1 MRIPFF
7 PFPISTAMTLY
18 AALMITR
25 VCAEPAVPLWPE
37 GKMPVGTTKGAAV
50 GEEQVSAKG
59 IVKNVSV
66 PAIEVFLPTNS
77 TRATIGVVICPG
89 GAYGCLDFEHEGRRT
104 ARFLNRI
111 GVAAFVLKYRVRP
124 YPKGAALADLQ
135 RALSVVRANAKK
147 WNVAKGHVGVMGFSA
162 GGHLSVRSIAVNGKR
177 AYEPIDAADEE
188 SASPSFAVLVY
199 PAYLTKDGKVP
210 ADIEPALT
218 STTPIFLI
226 AGLADLYRGSGV
238 GYFAAHVAKN
248 RWPRIEAHFYPEG
261 CHGFGVTTKPHNDVY
276 RWERLLATWLRRRG
290 LAIKA
295 KIDASLDQ
303 PDYEPIEPLEEE

>member
-1 MRIPFF
+1 M
-7 PFPISTAMTLY
+7 
-18 AALMITR
+18 
-25 VCAEPAVPLWPE
+25 
-37 GKMPVGTTKGAAV
+37 
-50 GEEQVSAKG
+50 
-59 IVKNVSV
+59 
-66 PAIEVFLPTNS
+66 
-77 TRATIGVVICPG
+77 
-89 GAYGCLDFEHEGRRT
+89 
-104 ARFLNRI
+104 
-111 GVAAFVLKYRVRP
+111 
-124 YPKGAALADLQ
+124 Q

-147 WNVAKGHVGVMGFSA
+147 WNVAKGHVGVMGYSA

-238 GYFAAHVAKN
+238 GYFSAHVAKN
-248 RWPRIEAHFYPEG
+248 RWPRIEAHFYPGG

-303 PDYEPIEPLEEE
+303 PDYEPIECETDDAE

>member
-1 MRIPFF
+1 MKRSPLVF
-7 PFPISTAMTLY
+7 
-18 AALMITR
+18 AALALAASALT
-25 VCAEPAVPLWPE
+25 VFAEPTIPLWPE
-37 GKMPVGTTKGAAV
+37 GKMPVKTTKGAAV
-50 GEEQVSAKG
+50 AEEHVSEKG

-66 PAIEVFLPTNS
+66 PAIEVFLPTNA
-77 TRATIGVVICPG
+77 TRATMGVVICPG

-135 RALSVVRANAKK
+135 RALSVVRANAKT
-147 WNVAKGHVGVMGFSA
+147 WNVAKGHIGVMGYSA
-162 GGHLSVRSIAVNGKR
+162 GGHLSVRSIAVGGKR
-177 AYEPIDAADEE
+177 VYEPVDATDEE
-188 SASPSFAVLVY
+188 SASPSFAILVY

-238 GYFAAHVAKN
+238 GYFSAHVAKN
-248 RWPRIEAHFYPEG
+248 RWPKIEAHFYPEG

-303 PDYEPIEPLEEE
+303 PNYDPIEPLEDEE

>member
-7 PFPISTAMTLY
+7 PFPISTAMTLC

-25 VCAEPAVPLWPE
+25 VCAEEQVPLWPE
-37 GKMPVGTTKGAAV
+37 GRMPVGTTKGAAV

-66 PAIEVFLPTNS
+66 PVIEVFLPTNS

-147 WNVAKGHVGVMGFSA
+147 WNVAKGHVGVMGYSA

-177 AYEPIDAADEE
+177 AYEPVDAADEE

-248 RWPRIEAHFYPEG
+248 RWPKIEAHFYPEG
-261 CHGFGVTTKPHNDVY
+261 CHGFGVSTKPHNDVY
-276 RWERLLATWLRRRG
+276 RWERLLATWLQRRG

>member
-7 PFPISTAMTLY
+7 PSPISMATTLC
-18 AALMITR
+18 AALM
-25 VCAEPAVPLWPE
+25 VSGVFAGEQVPLWPE

-135 RALSVVRANAKK
+135 RALSVVRANAKE
-147 WNVAKGHVGVMGFSA
+147 WNVAKGHVGVMGYSA

-177 AYEPIDAADEE
+177 AYEPVDAVDEE
-188 SASPSFAVLVY
+188 SGSPSFAVLVY

-238 GYFAAHVAKN
+238 GYFSAHVAKN
-248 RWPRIEAHFYPEG
+248 RWPRIEAHFYPGG
-261 CHGFGVTTKPHNDVY
+261 CHGFGVSTKPHNDVY

>member
-1 MRIPFF
+1 M
-7 PFPISTAMTLY
+7 PI
-18 AALMITR
+18 
-25 VCAEPAVPLWPE
+25 
-37 GKMPVGTTKGAAV
+37 GTTKGAAV
-50 GEEQVSAKG
+50 GEEHVSEKG
-59 IVKNVSV
+59 IVKDVSV
-66 PAIEVFLPTNS
+66 PAIEVFLPTNA

-104 ARFLNRI
+104 ARFLNSI

-135 RALSVVRANAKK
+135 RALSMVRANAKK
-147 WNVAKGHVGVMGFSA
+147 WNVAKGHIGVMGYSA

-177 AYEPIDAADEE
+177 VYEPVDATAEE

-210 ADIEPALT
+210 PDIEPALT
-218 STTPIFLI
+218 SATPIFMI

-238 GYFAAHVAKN
+238 GYFSAHVAKN
-248 RWPRIEAHFYPEG
+248 RWPKIEAHFYPQG
-261 CHGFGVTTKPHNDVY
+261 CHGFGVSTKPHNDVY
-276 RWERLLATWLRRRG
+276 KWERLLATWLRRRG
-290 LAIKA
+290 QAIKA

-303 PDYEPIEPLEEE
+303 PNYDPVELDEDGE

>member
-1 MRIPFF
+1 
-7 PFPISTAMTLY
+7 MTFLV
-18 AALMITR
+18 ALKCHVASILVAIALPMALR
-25 VCAEPAVPLWPE
+25 AEPAVPLWPE
-37 GKMPVGTTKGAAV
+37 GKMPVGTTKGAVV

-135 RALSVVRANAKK
+135 RALSVVRANAKE
-147 WNVAKGHVGVMGFSA
+147 WNVAKGHVGVMGYSA

-177 AYEPIDAADEE
+177 AYEPVDAVDEE

-238 GYFAAHVAKN
+238 GYFSAHVAKN
-248 RWPRIEAHFYPEG
+248 RWPRIEAHFYPGG

>member
-1 MRIPFF
+1 
-7 PFPISTAMTLY
+7 
-18 AALMITR
+18 
-25 VCAEPAVPLWPE
+25 
-37 GKMPVGTTKGAAV
+37 MPVGTTKGAAV
-50 GEEQVSAKG
+50 GEEHVSEKG

-89 GAYGCLDFEHEGRRT
+89 GAYGCLDFEREGRRT

-135 RALSVVRANAKK
+135 RALSVVRANAKEWK
-147 WNVAKGHVGVMGFSA
+147 VAKGHIGVMGYSA

-177 AYEPIDAADEE
+177 AYEPVDAVDEE

-238 GYFAAHVAKN
+238 GYFSAHVAKN
-248 RWPRIEAHFYPEG
+248 RWPRIEAHFYPGG
-261 CHGFGVTTKPHNDVY
+261 CHGFGVSTKPHNDVY

>member
-1 MRIPFF
+1 M
-7 PFPISTAMTLY
+7 
-18 AALMITR
+18 
-25 VCAEPAVPLWPE
+25 
-37 GKMPVGTTKGAAV
+37 
-50 GEEQVSAKG
+50 
-59 IVKNVSV
+59 
-66 PAIEVFLPTNS
+66 
-77 TRATIGVVICPG
+77 
-89 GAYGCLDFEHEGRRT
+89 
-104 ARFLNRI
+104 
-111 GVAAFVLKYRVRP
+111 
-124 YPKGAALADLQ
+124 
-135 RALSVVRANAKK
+135 VRANAKE
-147 WNVAKGHVGVMGFSA
+147 WNVAKGHVGVMGYSA

-177 AYEPIDAADEE
+177 AYEPVDAVDEE

-226 AGLADLYRGSGV
+226 AGLADLYRDNGV

-248 RWPRIEAHFYPEG
+248 RWPRIEAHFYPGG
-261 CHGFGVTTKPHNDVY
+261 CHGFGVSTKPHNDVY

>member
-1 MRIPFF
+1 MNKLHI
-7 PFPISTAMTLY
+7 AAL

-25 VCAEPAVPLWPE
+25 VFAEEQVPLWPE
-37 GKMPVGTTKGAAV
+37 GRMPVGTTKGAAV
-50 GEEQVSAKG
+50 GEEHVSEKG

-135 RALSVVRANAKK
+135 RALSVVRANAKE
-147 WNVAKGHVGVMGFSA
+147 WNVAKGHVGVMGYSA

-188 SASPSFAVLVY
+188 SAS
-199 PAYLTKDGKVP
+199 
-210 ADIEPALT
+210 T

-226 AGLADLYRGSGV
+226 AGLADLYRDNGV
-238 GYFAAHVAKN
+238 GYFSAHVAKN
-248 RWPRIEAHFYPEG
+248 RWPRIEAHFYPGG
-261 CHGFGVTTKPHNDVY
+261 CHGFGVSTKPHNDVY

>member
-1 MRIPFF
+1 MKRSPLVFAVF
-7 PFPISTAMTLY
+7 AL
-18 AALMITR
+18 AASALALF
-25 VCAEPAVPLWPE
+25 AEPTIPLWPE
-37 GKMPVGTTKGAAV
+37 GKMPVSTTKGAAV
-50 GEEQVSAKG
+50 GEEHVSEKG

-66 PAIEVFLPTNS
+66 PAIEVFLPTNA
-77 TRATIGVVICPG
+77 TRATMGVVICPG

-135 RALSVVRANAKK
+135 RALSVVRANAKT
-147 WNVAKGHVGVMGFSA
+147 WNVAKGHIGVMGYSA
-162 GGHLSVRSIAVNGKR
+162 GGHLSVRSIAVGGKR
-177 AYEPIDAADEE
+177 VYEPVDTTDEE
-188 SASPSFAVLVY
+188 RASPSFAILVY

-238 GYFAAHVAKN
+238 GYFSAHVAKN
-248 RWPRIEAHFYPEG
+248 RWPKIEAHFYPEG

-290 LAIKA
+290 AGIKA

-303 PDYEPIEPLEEE
+303 PNYEPIEPLEEE